1 MQKTSIKLISTKCV
15 ALLIGCC
22 SVALA
27 CQQFAKLTPYQY
39 EAEFKRYVKK
49 ELKDSR
55 LLDNRYILI
64 LYANSCSK
72 CTGELLDKVLAA
84 DSKSIGALFVGVPSD
99 EIQMEIISKFN
110 AEIDSTSQINRYEL
124 NIGRPTFF
132 VNEGGKMYNQTELN
146 ENQWVEI
153 SKRYGL

>member
-1 MQKTSIKLISTKCV
+1 MLFVS
-15 ALLIGCC
+15 CC
-22 SVALA
+22 ILTFA
-27 CQQFAKLTPYQY
+27 CQRSPKFAPYKY

-55 LLDNRYILI
+55 LLNNRYILI